1 LVNEIDSSNLYNTF
15 FKHILKEETNEE
27 EPDLDEE
34 MPEVA
39 YFESDELKRTRDY
52 ITYLKVSVV

>member
-1 LVNEIDSSNLYNTF
+1 LYNTF